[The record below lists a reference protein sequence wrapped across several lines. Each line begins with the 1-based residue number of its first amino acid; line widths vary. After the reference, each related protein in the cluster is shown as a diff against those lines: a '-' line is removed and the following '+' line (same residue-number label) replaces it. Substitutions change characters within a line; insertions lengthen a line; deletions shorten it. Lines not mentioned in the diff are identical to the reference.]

1 MSQLEIMTAGQSTAA
16 YDVNF
21 CFPVREL
28 ENERVKLTPFIPD
41 LHADLYFQ
49 GSAAHPEL
57 YEFIPWETFTDTS
70 DFVKKVIDDCVRPN
84 TGIVVYAVIDKTP
97 TGTNSSKPTPANF
110 AGIMGY
116 MDTSP
121 ANLSTEIS
129 YAVILPPFQRTHV
142 TTNAIGLL
150 LQYALDS
157 PPHGLGLRRVQ
168 WKANRLNTR
177 SIGAVQRLGF
187 KLEVISR
194 WDRIFVGSKAS
205 ATNGVRERAGD
216 PRPGTI
222 GTDTALLALCWD
234 DWESVRA
241 RVLQAMDRRS

>member
-1 MSQLEIMTAGQSTAA
+1 MTAAA
-16 YDVNF
+16 SDINF

-28 ENERVKLTPFIPD
+28 ESERVKLTPFIPD

-49 GSAAHPEL
+49 GSAAYPEL
-57 YEFIPWETFTDTS
+57 YDFIPWEAFTDTS
-70 DFVKKVIDDCVRPN
+70 DFVKKVIEGCVRPD
-84 TGIVVYAVIDKTP
+84 TGIALYAVIDKTP
-97 TGTNSSKPTPANF
+97 TGTNPSKPTSANF

-116 MDTSP
+116 TNTSP

-129 YAVILPPFQRTHV
+129 YALILPPFQRTHV

-168 WKANRLNTR
+168 WKANRLNTK
-177 SIGAVQRLGF
+177 SINAVQRLGF
-187 KLEVISR
+187 KLEAILR
-194 WDRIFVGSKAS
+194 YDRIFVGSK
-205 ATNGVRERAGD
+205 TNAANGERERAGD
-216 PRPGTI
+216 PRPGTV

-234 DWESVRA
+234 DWESERA